1 MGDPSYCVRGGR
13 RRKPLLQ
20 GFPSSLLSRTKR
32 GTQDSNL
39 ESPVLETDDT
49 GLGETGAFPRAIA
62 KMSVVE
68 TRRIIQADAELAV
81 VASQG
86 HGFVIDPFNRR

>member
-1 MGDPSYCVRGGR
+1 
-13 RRKPLLQ
+13 
-20 GFPSSLLSRTKR
+20 
-32 GTQDSNL
+32 
-39 ESPVLETDDT
+39 
-49 GLGETGAFPRAIA
+49 
-62 KMSVVE
+62 MSVVE